1 LILNPY
7 VVLGLA
13 ILSEVV
19 ALTAL
24 HYADG
29 FNKPLPILVVVI
41 GYGLSFYG
49 LSIVLKAIPLGIT
62 YAIWAGLGTAGMVI
76 VGLLMFREKLDM
88 PAVVGIILIISGVVV
103 LNLFSKGSVA

>member
-1 LILNPY
+1 LNPY
-7 VVLGLA
+7 LVLGLA

-29 FNKPLPILVVVI
+29 IRKPLPLFVVVV
-41 GYGLSFYG
+41 GYALSFYG
-49 LSIVLKAIPLGIT
+49 LSIVLKSIPLGIT

-88 PAVVGIILIISGVVV
+88 PSIIGIILIVAGVVV

>member
-1 LILNPY
+1 MILNPY
-7 VVLGLA
+7 IVLGLA
-13 ILSEVV
+13 ILSEIV

-24 HYADG
+24 RYADG

-41 GYGLSFYG
+41 GYAFSFYG

-62 YAIWAGLGTAGMVI
+62 YAIWAGLGTTGMVV

-88 PAVVGIILIISGVVV
+88 PTIMGIVLIISGVVV
-103 LNLFSKGSVA
+103 LNLFSKSSLA

>member
-1 LILNPY
+1 LNPY

-13 ILSEVV
+13 IFSEVI

-29 FNKPLPILVVVI
+29 FNKPLPIVVVVI
-41 GYGLSFYG
+41 AYALSFYG
-49 LSIVLKAIPLGIT
+49 LSVVLKSIPLGIT

-76 VGLLMFREKLDM
+76 VGLLMFREKLDL
-88 PAVVGIILIISGVVV
+88 PAIVGIIFIIAGVVV

>member
-1 LILNPY
+1 MNPY

-13 ILSEVV
+13 ILSEVI

-29 FNKPLPILVVVI
+29 MKKPLPIIVVVI
-41 GYGLSFYG
+41 GYAFSFYG
-49 LSIVLKAIPLGIT
+49 LSIVLKSIPLGVT

-76 VGLLMFREKLDM
+76 VGLVMFREKLDL
-88 PAVVGIILIISGVVV
+88 PAMIGIILIIAGVVV

>member
-1 LILNPY
+1 MNPY

-13 ILSEVV
+13 IFSEII

-29 FNKPLPILVVVI
+29 FTKPIPILVVVVS
-41 GYGLSFYG
+41 YGLSFYG

-62 YAIWAGLGTAGMVI
+62 YAIWAGLGTAGMVV

-88 PAVVGIILIISGVVV
+88 PSVIGIILIIAGVVV

>member
-1 LILNPY
+1 LNPY
-7 VVLGLA
+7 IVLGIA

-29 FNKPLPILVVVI
+29 FSKPLPLIILVV
-41 GYGLSFYG
+41 GYAISFYG
-49 LSIVLKAIPLGIT
+49 LSVVLKSIPIGIT

-76 VGLLMFREKLDM
+76 VGLLMFREKLDL
-88 PAVVGIILIISGVVV
+88 PAVVGIMLIITGVVV
-103 LNLFSKGSVA
+103 LNLFSKGATV